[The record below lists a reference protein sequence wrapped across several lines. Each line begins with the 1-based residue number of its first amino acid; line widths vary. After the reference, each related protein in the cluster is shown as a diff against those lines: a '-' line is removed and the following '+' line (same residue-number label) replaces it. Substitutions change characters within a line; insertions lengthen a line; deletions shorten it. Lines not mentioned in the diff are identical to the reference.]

1 MKARKKFIFA
11 CNGKDCK
18 KNGAGSFT
26 KTIKNA
32 IEQGELKGKYKLVKS
47 KCMDCCKSGPVA
59 VIDQQLIKKGDA
71 KKLVELLTVEVSKE
85 F

>member
-18 KNGAGSFT
+18 KNGSEPFT
-26 KTIKNA
+26 KTIKKA
-32 IEQGELKGKYKLVKS
+32 IEEGELKGKYKLVKS

-59 VIDQQLIKKGDA
+59 VMNQQLVKKGDA
-71 KKLVELLTVEVSKE
+71 EKLVSILMSDLDK
-85 F
+85 